1 MWRLLGVFLR
11 SPFLELADSVW
22 QAILESAFLVS
33 LLPSIGITGGL
44 SHLPSFF
51 VSAVDL
57 NPVFT
62 SGALFEPSQS
72 CVVFWRLIEVTV
84 KPSVV
89 CVA

>member
-22 QAILESAFLVS
+22 QAILDSAFLVS
-33 LLPSIGITGGL
+33 FSQALGLLVGCHTCL
-44 SHLPSFF
+44 VFF